1 MFERTEIKDIV
12 AYLRLIAND
21 DDDPA
26 FVRAVTTPQARH
38 RPDDARAPGRRSRAA
53 RHDEPVRR
61 RVRRRLA
68 AAVPARQREALD
80 EFCALINGLRHRAER
95 EPAGRLLDE
104 LVAAIGYEEWL
115 VSTLDERDAQ
125 ARSQSVAISST
136 GSRGRARPTARTCSS
151 SRRWSR

>member
-26 FVRAVTTPQARH
+26 FIRALATPKRGVGA
-38 RPDDARAPGRRSRAA
+38 DDAARISARSRAA
-53 RHDEPVRR
+53 RTRACSPRCSRR
-61 RVRRRLA
+61 RSPRR
-68 AAVPARQREALD
+68 VPARQREALE
-80 EFCALINGLRHRAER
+80 EFCALVNGLRHRAER

-104 LVAAIGYEEWL
+104 LLRAIGYEDWL
-115 VSTLDERDAQ
+115 VATLDKRDAQ
-125 ARSQSVAISST
+125 ARTQSVAISSP
-136 GSRGRARPTARTCSS
+136 GSRARARRTARTCSS